1 AANACM
7 DGLLARRRAAG
18 FPARSLAWGLWEQTT
33 GMAAGTDELTRGRL
47 SRRGGV
53 LALTPE
59 EGMQLFDA
67 ALRSDR
73 TLLVPAKLDLRGLRA
88 DASAGAT
95 VPPLLRGLVRA
106 GRQSARAAVTGDERR
121 RLAERLA
128 GLPAGERAETLLEL
142 VRTQIAVVL
151 GYTDGHRVDPGQ
163 GLFEIG
169 FDSLTALEL
178 RNRLGEL
185 IGTKLGAGLV
195 FDHPTPALIVAHLSE
210 RLYGEDATGP
220 VALSV

>member
-1 AANACM
+1 M
-7 DGLLARRRAAG
+7 DGLMSVRRAAG

-33 GMAAGTDELTRGRL
+33 GMAARTDELTRGRL

-53 LALTPE
+53 LALAPE
-59 EGMQLFDA
+59 EGMELFDA
-67 ALRSDR
+67 ALGSDR
-73 TLLVPAKLDLRGLRA
+73 TLLVPARLDLRGLRA
-88 DASAGAT
+88 DATAGTA

-106 GRQSARAAVTGDERR
+106 GRQAARAAVSGDERR

-128 GLPAGERAETLLEL
+128 GLPAEERTGTLLEL
-142 VRTQIAVVL
+142 VRTQVAVVL
-151 GYTDGHRVDPGQ
+151 GYAATHQVDADQ

-185 IGTKLGAGLV
+185 TGTKLGAGLV
-195 FDHPTPALIVAHLSE
+195 FDHPTPAMIVAQLAE
-210 RLYGEDATGP
+210 RLYGDDAPGP